1 MERFLSVD
9 RSSRQTW
16 TAPLPSVVALL
27 LERAEG
33 CLERGDRR
41 HAATFFEAAIGAAAD
56 RTPEPR
62 VAYALF
68 LADGE
73 EEEAAEAQ
81 LLTAWNMARAAASR
95 EARALVC
102 YNLSVL
108 CGRRGDWIR
117 ARQFQQLALGAWLET
132 ERGAELPSWL
142 RRLSAAQWMQ
152 GDEPEAYQLLCAD
165 DEGAESAGQW
175 FEAVDQ
181 AGDIEGVIERLE
193 RAAQAAREGRDSFGE
208 ALVYETLGA
217 ALRYLGRGHE
227 AAEMLL
233 RSERL
238 HDRAQRFR
246 ARERCRRLR
255 AGLRSLRA
263 FLDGDS
269 SRN

>member
-1 MERFLSVD
+1 MERFISVD
-9 RSSRQTW
+9 RSSRQTR
-16 TAPLPSVVALL
+16 TVSLSSVVPLL

-41 HAATFFEAAIGAAAD
+41 YAATFFEAAIGAAAD

-68 LADGE
+68 LAEAE

-81 LLTAWNMARAAASR
+81 LLVAWNIARGAASR

-108 CGRRGDWIR
+108 CGRRGDWVR

-132 ERGAELPSWL
+132 EKGAELPSWL
-142 RRLSAAQWMQ
+142 RRLSAAQWIQ
-152 GDEPEAYQLLCAD
+152 GDEPEAYQLLRS
-165 DEGAESAGQW
+165 DEGAESAEGW

-181 AGDIEGVIERLE
+181 AGDVEGAIERLE
-193 RAAQAAREGRDSFGE
+193 RAALAAREERDSFGE

-217 ALRYLGRGHE
+217 AWRYLGRGHE
-227 AAEMLL
+227 AAEMLA
-233 RSERL
+233 RAERL
-238 HDRAQRFR
+238 HDGAQRFR
-246 ARERCRRLR
+246 ARERCRRQR